1 MKNNIDCKLLKKNG
15 VFEHDEDYIMYI
27 LINNDVKMGLAQLIS
42 QCSESIIKIVRYNE
56 QKYNVPQNYSEW
68 IKSDETKIFLKAGQ
82 EDLLFAINNYSNL
95 NENMWCQHSID
106 LNDENS
112 PFTITS
118 VAFTPVCRKDTPD
131 FIFDLVTL

>member
-27 LINNDVKMGLAQLIS
+27 LINNDVKMDLAQLIS
-42 QCSESIIKIVRYNE
+42 QCSESIIKVVRWNE
-56 QKYNVPQNYSEW
+56 QKYNMPQNYSEW
-68 IKSDETKIFLKAGQ
+68 VKSDETKIFLKASQ

-112 PFTITS
+112 PF
-118 VAFTPVCRKDTPD
+118 
-131 FIFDLVTL
+131 